1 MTKTKPRHAATG
13 SSSMSKTQ
21 YKTAIQAL
29 ELSQQRAG
37 DWLGIGRRTSQ
48 GYALGEYPVP
58 EPTAKLLRLVV
69 KLKIDPEGRL
79 ENITRFTASVVSPTP
94 PYQVWF

>member
-1 MTKTKPRHAATG
+1 MTP
-13 SSSMSKTQ
+13 TQ
-21 YKTAIQAL
+21 YKAAIAKL
-29 ELSQQRAG
+29 GLSQERAG

-69 KLKIDPEGRL
+69 KLGLTPED
-79 ENITRFTASVVSPTP
+79 VK
-94 PYQVWF
+94 

>member
-1 MTKTKPRHAATG
+1 MTP
-13 SSSMSKTQ
+13 TQ
-21 YKTAIQAL
+21 YKASIASL
-29 ELSQQRAG
+29 SLSQERAG

-69 KLKIDPEGRL
+69 RLKLKPEDV
-79 ENITRFTASVVSPTP
+79 E
-94 PYQVWF
+94 